1 MYIHFKV
8 SPNYSEN
15 GVAVYF
21 LVPSTLPQDI
31 FLAVPKKKERQMKIL
46 IVDINLLM
54 MTYVYILSGL
64 ACSKHF
70 DSTAFM
76 YTHAVLL
83 FSRGPKYHIIIL
95 LN

>member
-31 FLAVPKKKERQMKIL
+31 FLAVPQKKRKADE
-46 IVDINLLM
+46 D
-54 MTYVYILSGL
+54 
-64 ACSKHF
+64 F
-70 DSTAFM
+70 D
-76 YTHAVLL
+76 
-83 FSRGPKYHIIIL
+83 R
-95 LN
+95 